1 MVNTGLCCM
10 QLSLPDKGLLMLARV
25 PNFDA
30 DS

>member
-10 QLSLPDKGLLMLARV
+10 QLNLPAKGLLMLTRV
-25 PNFDA
+25 PNLGA